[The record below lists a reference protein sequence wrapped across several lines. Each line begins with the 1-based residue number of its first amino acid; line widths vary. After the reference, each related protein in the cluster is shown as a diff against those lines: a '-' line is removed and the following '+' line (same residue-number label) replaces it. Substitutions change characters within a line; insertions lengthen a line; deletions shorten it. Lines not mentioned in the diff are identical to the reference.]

1 MKKYTGLHLQFI
13 NGSWEES
20 KQSSSDI
27 ENRNPYSGDKIDTI
41 KGATQ
46 AEVDKA
52 YAAAAQA
59 AKTWSQTL
67 PQERSEVLHKLTH
80 VMQDRKEEIIEWLIK
95 ESGSTYIKASIEF
108 QICINIIREASSF
121 PLRSHGFIFNSGTP
135 GKESRVYRKPLGV
148 IGIISP
154 WNFPLHLSM
163 RSVAPAIAL
172 GNTIVIKPASQTPV
186 TGATLLA
193 KLFEEAGLAKGVLN
207 VVIGRGSDIGDY
219 FVKHPTP
226 KLISFT
232 GSTPVGKNIGKLA
245 GEALK
250 RVSLELG
257 GNNVFIVMK
266 DADIEKAV
274 DAAIFGKFMHQGQIC
289 MSINRLVIHED
300 VADEFVSKFVKKAK
314 ALKSGNPM
322 DQEVI
327 IGPLI
332 NTDQVA
338 RIQKDIEAS
347 TKAGAKIILGGNAKD
362 ALLEVTIL
370 DHVTDD
376 MPIAEN
382 EIFGPVAP
390 IIRFKTEEEAL
401 NIANSKDFGLSG
413 ALHTKDIEKGTAF
426 ARSVETGMIHI
437 NDQTVNDE
445 ANAPFGGEKGSGLG
459 RFNGD
464 FVLEEFTRLQ
474 WVTVQHERRD
484 YAPFA

>member
-1 MKKYTGLHLQFI
+1 MKKYTHLNLQYI
-13 NGSWEES
+13 DGTWKES
-20 KQSSSDI
+20 KDSSSSI
-27 ENRNPYSGDKIDTI
+27 ENTNPYSGKKFHTI
-41 KGATQ
+41 KGATHT
-46 AEVDKA
+46 EVDEA
-52 YAAAAQA
+52 YAAALKAS
-59 AKTWSQTL
+59 KTWSKTL

-80 VMQDRKEEIIEWLIK
+80 VMQDRKEEIIEWLVK
-95 ESGSTYIKASIEF
+95 ESGSTFTKATIEF
-108 QICINIIREASSF
+108 MICLNIIRESSSF

-135 GKESRVYRKPLGV
+135 GKESRVYREPLGV
-148 IGIISP
+148 MGVISP

-172 GNTIVIKPASQTPV
+172 GNTLVIKPASQTPV
-186 TGATLLA
+186 TGATLIA
-193 KLFEEAGLAKGVLN
+193 KLFEEAGLPKGVLN

-245 GEALK
+245 GEGLK

-266 DADIEKAV
+266 DADIDNAV

-289 MSINRLVIHED
+289 MSINRLVIHKD
-300 VADEFVSKFVKKAK
+300 IADEFVSKFVKKAK
-314 ALKSGNPM
+314 ALKSGDPT
-322 DQEVI
+322 DKDVT

-332 NTDQVA
+332 NVDQVT

-347 TKAGAKIILGGNAKD
+347 KKAGAKVVLGGNAKD

-390 IIRFKTEEEAL
+390 IIRFKTEQEAL
-401 NIANSKDFGLSG
+401 TIANSKDFGLSG
-413 ALHTKDIEKGTAF
+413 ALYTKDIEKGTAF

-474 WVTVQHERRD
+474 WVTVQHKKRD

>member
-1 MKKYTGLHLQFI
+1 
-13 NGSWEES
+13 
-20 KQSSSDI
+20 
-27 ENRNPYSGDKIDTI
+27 
-41 KGATQ
+41 
-46 AEVDKA
+46 
-52 YAAAAQA
+52 
-59 AKTWSQTL
+59 
-67 PQERSEVLHKLTH
+67 
-80 VMQDRKEEIIEWLIK
+80 
-95 ESGSTYIKASIEF
+95 
-108 QICINIIREASSF
+108 
-121 PLRSHGFIFNSGTP
+121 
-135 GKESRVYRKPLGV
+135 
-148 IGIISP
+148 
-154 WNFPLHLSM
+154 M
-163 RSVAPAIAL
+163 RSVGSAIAL

-193 KLFEEAGLAKGVLN
+193 KLFEEAGLPKDVLN
-207 VVIGRGSDIGDY
+207 VVIGRGSHIGDY

-266 DADIEKAV
+266 DAGIEKAV
-274 DAAIFGKFMHQGQIC
+274 DAAIFGKFIHQGQIC
-289 MSINRLVIHED
+289 MSINRLVIHEE

-332 NTDQVA
+332 NRDQVA

-347 TKAGAKIILGGNAKD
+347 KKAGAKIILGGNAKD
-362 ALLEVTIL
+362 ALLEVTVL
-370 DHVTDD
+370 DPVTDD

-401 NIANSKDFGLSG
+401 SIANSKDFGLSG

-445 ANAPFGGEKGSGLG
+445 ANAPFGGEKGSGLV
-459 RFNGD
+459 
-464 FVLEEFTRLQ
+464 VLVATLC
-474 WVTVQHERRD
+474 
-484 YAPFA
+484 